1 MIFKEFLVALVAT
14 LFICTLFA
22 LLTRNKTRRTGFGW
36 FLLFVLLATWAGGIW
51 LQPFGPSWGNIRW
64 LQFLASSLVVVLL
77 FTLFA
82 PLKPPQGRHETLD
95 QLQEI
100 AHQKKLERT
109 TYITLGILFWVV
121 LVLLLAAIIIRY
133 ILNIN

>member
-1 MIFKEFLVALVAT
+1 
-14 LFICTLFA
+14 
-22 LLTRNKTRRTGFGW
+22 
-36 FLLFVLLATWAGGIW
+36 LATWAGGIW
-51 LQPFGPSWGNIRW
+51 LRPFGPSWGNTRW

-82 PLKPPQGRHETLD
+82 SLKPPQGRHETLD

-100 AHQKKLERT
+100 THQKKLEKT